1 MKKFSESIVV
11 EDYFLN
17 KLHEKGWKFVAADD
31 LERDAY
37 EEPLLIPNLVR
48 ALSKINKESGI
59 GNEEINK
66 VINELKMTVTG
77 HEGAKRIL
85 NFYKFGVPVKFEKEK
100 VVKYVQ
106 LFDPFDG
113 AQARPFKTG
122 ENTPLRVNPE
132 QTLALR
138 GGRRVDFEDVS
149 NNEFIITRQV
159 YYQGK
164 DRIRTDIILYVNGI
178 PLVDIE
184 CKNPTNISESWF
196 NAYKQIKDYE
206 QLVPELYKY
215 IQIGVAAESQARYFP
230 IVPWQEDVKT
240 YEWRVGAIHESPLQ
254 DSVNSTIEMLSR
266 DTLLDIIKNFLFF
279 RVEFGNA
286 TKVITRYMQYRASNK
301 IVSRVREGFDS
312 RLTTHD
318 SRTKGLVWHWQGS
331 GKTLTM
337 IFAANKLYY
346 MKHLENPT
354 IFFIVDRIELEDQLY
369 DEFYALD
376 IVEPEIIGS
385 VWDLKETLKFD
396 DYRSKRGI
404 FIILI
409 HKFRPEE
416 LKEVHGELEKISKR
430 KETIMNRRNVI
441 AFVDEG
447 HRSQYGPL
455 AAQMKAIL
463 KNAFFFAL
471 TGTPISKRGRDTYLE
486 FSYPPEEPYLDRY
499 FITDSIKDGFT
510 VKIVYQPRLEKE
522 VHLKKDQLEAFL
534 ETEFEELP
542 EEIREGVEEK
552 VKKRL
557 NAIKV
562 VLENPF
568 RIKTIANDVAHHF
581 KENVDG
587 KFKAMVVAGSRKACA
602 IYKEELDK
610 LLPKNYSEVIT
621 TFEREDEKVIQ
632 QYVADTKVRYGGKDI
647 EDIRKDLIEKFKE
660 EELPK
665 ILIVTDMLLTG
676 FDAPILQIIYLDK
689 LLKEHRLLQAV
700 ARTNRPYK
708 DLKEAGVII
717 DYVGILKE
725 FKKAFE
731 MYSEEDIKGALFSFD
746 SVREDFITLIKEVLE
761 MLKEVPRNYER
772 ETLLQAVEVLTSDE
786 QTEKEFTEKY
796 KNLRKTFELLGPDE
810 IKLDYFEDYKWISAI
825 YAFYMKIV
833 SQKPAYE
840 GYVQKYYDKTI
851 RFIHRSTEIEKL
863 ERELPAI
870 AFDDE
875 YLEKLEEKVKS
886 RKEKAANILFTLN
899 RLVLVDRYRNPIYES
914 LIERVER
921 LLEMWREKTRDYEK
935 IYKEGVKAIGE
946 VNSLFSRQ
954 KSLGFSNLEYS
965 MLLEMEKTFKRD
977 DFEKV
982 VKELSTRLEKYMFF
996 GWFNQVTIK
1005 KEVEREIRRF
1015 VRGMKGK
1022 YNLSLNEMNELHEKL
1037 LESVK
1042 NYGTA

>member
-1 MKKFSESIVV
+1 MDFTEKKLV
-11 EDYFLN
+11 EDYFLE
-17 KLHEKGWKFVAADD
+17 KLQGKGWKFVAADD
-31 LERDAY
+31 LERDSY

-48 ALSKINKESGI
+48 ALNRINRESGI

-66 VINELKMTVTG
+66 VINELKLTYTG
-77 HEGAKRIL
+77 VEGAKRIL

-106 LFDPFDG
+106 LFD
-113 AQARPFKTG
+113 
-122 ENTPLRVNPE
+122 
-132 QTLALR
+132 
-138 GGRRVDFEDVS
+138 FEDVE

-164 DRIRTDIILYVNGI
+164 DRIRTDITLYVNGI
-178 PLVDIE
+178 PLVNIE

-206 QLVPELYKY
+206 KNIPELYKY
-215 IQIGVAAESQARYFP
+215 IQIGIAAESQARYFP
-230 IVPWQEDVKT
+230 VVPWQEEVKI
-240 YEWRVGAIHESPLQ
+240 YEWREEGL
-254 DSVNSTIEMLSR
+254 DSIDSTIEMLSK
-266 DTLLDIIKNFLFF
+266 DILLDIIKNFLFF

-286 TKVITRYMQYRASNK
+286 TKVITRYMQYLAANRM
-301 IVSRVREGFDS
+301 VERVARNLRSKEDKN
-312 RLTTHD
+312 R
-318 SRTKGLVWHWQGS
+318 GLIWHWQGS

-337 IFAANKLYY
+337 IFAANKLFY
-346 MKHLENPT
+346 MRELEHPT

-369 DEFYALD
+369 GEFYTLD

-396 DYRSKRGI
+396 DYRSKRGV

-416 LKEVHGELEKISKR
+416 LKEVHGELEKVSKR
-430 KETIMNRRNVI
+430 KETIMNRRNVV

-447 HRSQYGPL
+447 HRTQYGTL

-542 EEIREGVEEK
+542 EDIREDVEER

-568 RIKTIANDVAHHF
+568 RIKTITKDVAHHF
-581 KENVDG
+581 KENVDD

-632 QYVADTKVRYGGKDI
+632 QYVAEAKVRYGGKDI

-660 EELPK
+660 EEFPK

-676 FDAPILQIIYLDK
+676 FDAPILQVMYLDK

-708 DLKEAGVII
+708 DLKEAGIVI

-731 MYSEEDIKGALFSFD
+731 MYSEEDIKGALFSYD

-761 MLKEVPRNYER
+761 ILKEVPRNYER
-772 ETLLQAVEVLTSDE
+772 KTLLRAIEVLTSNE
-786 QTEKEFTEKY
+786 QTEKEFVEKY

-810 IKLDYFEDYKWISAI
+810 IKLEYFEDYKWISAI
-825 YAFYMKIV
+825 YTFYMKMVI
-833 SQKPAYE
+833 QKPAYE

-851 RFIHRSTEIEKL
+851 RFIHGATEIERL
-863 ERELPAI
+863 ERELPTL
-870 AFDDE
+870 AFDKE
-875 YLEKLEEKVKS
+875 YLEKLEEKVKN

-899 RLVLVDRYRNPIYES
+899 RLVLVERYRNPIYES

-921 LLEMWREKTRDYEK
+921 LLEMWREKTKDYEK
-935 IYKEGVKAIGE
+935 MYIEGVKAIGE
-946 VNSLFSRQ
+946 INKLFSRQ

-965 MLLEMEKTFKRD
+965 MLLEMERRFKRD
-977 DFEKV
+977 DFERV
-982 VKELSTRLEKYMFF
+982 VKELSTRLGKYMFF

-1022 YNLSLNEMNELHEKL
+1022 YNLSLDEMNDLHERL

>member
-1 MKKFSESIVV
+1 MVFTEKKLV
-11 EDYFLN
+11 EDYFIK
-17 KLHEKGWKFVAADD
+17 KLQEKGWRFVSADD
-31 LERDAY
+31 LERDTY

-48 ALSKINKESGI
+48 GLKRVNKKLEI
-59 GNEEINK
+59 GDGEINK
-66 VINELKMTVTG
+66 VVNELKLTG
-77 HEGAKRIL
+77 TGIEGGKRIL
-85 NFYKFGVPVKFEKEK
+85 NYYKFGVPVKFEKEK

-106 LFDPFDG
+106 LFD
-113 AQARPFKTG
+113 
-122 ENTPLRVNPE
+122 
-132 QTLALR
+132 
-138 GGRRVDFEDVS
+138 FEEIE
-149 NNEFIITRQV
+149 NNEFIVTRQV
-159 YYQGK
+159 YCQGK

-178 PLVDIE
+178 PLIDIE
-184 CKNPTNISESWF
+184 CKNPVNISESWF

-206 QLVPELYKY
+206 RTVPELYKY
-215 IQIGVAAESQARYFP
+215 IQIGIAAESQARYFS
-230 IVPWQEDVKT
+230 IVPLQEGVKT
-240 YEWRVGAIHESPLQ
+240 HEWREEGL
-254 DSVNSTIEMLSR
+254 DSIDSMIVMLSR
-266 DTLLDIIKNFLFF
+266 DTLLDIVKNFLFF

-286 TKVITRYMQYRASNK
+286 TKVITRYMQYRASNR
-301 IVSRVREGFDS
+301 IVERVIRSLKGEEDK
-312 RLTTHD
+312 D
-318 SRTKGLVWHWQGS
+318 KGLIWHWQGS

-346 MKHLENPT
+346 MRELENPT

-369 DEFYALD
+369 SEFYALD
-376 IVEPEIIGS
+376 IVEPEIIGN
-385 VWDLKETLKFD
+385 VWELKEFLKFD
-396 DYRSKRGI
+396 DYRGKRGV

-416 LKEVHGELEKISKR
+416 LKEVYGEIEKISKR
-430 KETIMNRRNVI
+430 KETIMNRKNVV

-447 HRSQYGPL
+447 HRTQYGLL

-486 FSYPPEEPYLDRY
+486 FSYPPEESYLDRY

-510 VKIVYQPRLEKE
+510 VKIVYQPRLEKD
-522 VHLKKDQLEAFL
+522 VHLKRDQLEAFL
-534 ETEFEELP
+534 ETELEELP
-542 EEIREGVEEK
+542 EEIREDVEEK

-557 NAIKV
+557 NAIKL

-568 RIKTIANDVAHHF
+568 RIKTIAEDIAKHF
-581 KENVDG
+581 KDNIDG

-632 QYVADTKVRYGGKDI
+632 RYVAEAKVRYGGKDI

-660 EELPK
+660 EEFPK

-676 FDAPILQIIYLDK
+676 FDAPILQVMYLDK

-700 ARTNRPYK
+700 ARTNRPFK
-708 DLKEAGVII
+708 DLKEAGLVI

-725 FKKAFE
+725 FKRAFE
-731 MYSEEDIKGALFSFD
+731 MYSEEDVKGALFSYE
-746 SVREDFITLIKEVLE
+746 SVREDFVALIKDTLE
-761 MLKEVPRNYER
+761 LLKEVPRDYER

-786 QTEKEFTEKY
+786 KKEKEFVEKY
-796 KNLRKTFELLGPDE
+796 KSLRKMFELLGPDE
-810 IKLDYFEDYKWISAI
+810 IKLDYFEDYKWLSAI
-825 YAFYMKIV
+825 YTYYMKIV

-840 GYVQKYYDKTI
+840 GYVQRYYDKTI

-863 ERELPAI
+863 ERELPTV
-870 AFDDE
+870 AFDKE
-875 YLEKLEEKVKS
+875 YLGELEEKVKG

-899 RLVLVDRYRNPIYES
+899 RLVLVERHRNPIYES
-914 LIERVER
+914 LIEKVER

-935 IYKEGVKAIGE
+935 IYTEGVKAVNEI
-946 VNSLFSRQ
+946 NSLFSRQ

-965 MLLEMEKTFKRD
+965 MLLELEKKLSRSD
-977 DFEKV
+977 VLVDV
-982 VKELSTRLEKYMFF
+982 VKDLSKRLEKYMFF

-1022 YNLSLNEMNELHEKL
+1022 QNLSLDEMNDLHERL

>member
-1 MKKFSESIVV
+1 MVFREVHLV
-11 EDYFLN
+11 EDYIVQRLQ
-17 KLHEKGWKFVAADD
+17 EKGWRFVPADD
-31 LERDAY
+31 LERDSY

-48 ALSKINKESGI
+48 ALKRVNREAEV
-59 GNEEINK
+59 GNGEINK
-66 VINELKMTVTG
+66 IINELKLTG
-77 HEGAKRIL
+77 TGVEGAKRIL

-106 LFDPFDG
+106 LFDF
-113 AQARPFKTG
+113 G
-122 ENTPLRVNPE
+122 EIE
-132 QTLALR
+132 
-138 GGRRVDFEDVS
+138 

-184 CKNPTNISESWF
+184 CKNPANISESWF

-206 QLVPELYKY
+206 RIVPELYKY
-215 IQIGVAAESQARYFP
+215 IQIGVAAESQVRYFP

-240 YEWRVGAIHESPLQ
+240 YEWRNVGNNPPSPPFSKGGKGGIFSKRGEEGI
-254 DSVNSTIEMLSR
+254 DSLFEMLSP
-266 DTLLDIIKNFLFF
+266 DTLLDIVKNFLFF

-286 TKVITRYMQYRASNK
+286 TKVITRYMQYRAANRM
-301 IVSRVREGFDS
+301 VERVIGN
-312 RLTTHD
+312 L
-318 SRTKGLVWHWQGS
+318 KGEEEKNRGLIWHWQGS

-369 DEFYALD
+369 TEFYALD

-385 VWDLKETLKFD
+385 VWELNETLKFD

-430 KETIMNRRNVI
+430 KETIMNRKNVI

-447 HRSQYGPL
+447 HRTQYGLL
-455 AAQMKAIL
+455 AAQMKAVL

-471 TGTPISKRGRDTYLE
+471 TGTPISKRGRDTYVE

-510 VKIVYQPRLEKE
+510 VKIVYQPRLEKD
-522 VHLKKDQLEAFL
+522 VHLNKDQLEAFW
-534 ETEFEELP
+534 ETELEELS
-542 EEIREGVEEK
+542 EEIREDIEEK

-557 NAIKV
+557 NAIKL

-568 RIKTIANDVAHHF
+568 RIKTIAEDIAQHF
-581 KENVDG
+581 KDNIDG
-587 KFKAMVVAGSRKACA
+587 KFKAMVVAGSRHACD
-602 IYKEELDK
+602 IYKKELDK
-610 LLPKNYSEVIT
+610 HLPKEYSEIVM
-621 TFEREDEKVIQ
+621 TFIERDKPEFL
-632 QYVADTKVRYGGKDI
+632 QYVAEAKVRYGGRDI
-647 EDIRKDLIEKFKE
+647 GDIRKDVIEKFKE
-660 EELPK
+660 EEFPK

-676 FDAPILQIIYLDK
+676 FDAPILQVMYLDK

-700 ARTNRPYK
+700 ARTNRPLK
-708 DLKEAGVII
+708 DLKEAGVVI

-731 MYSEEDIKGALFSFD
+731 IYSEEDIKGALFSYD
-746 SVREDFITLIKEVLE
+746 SFKEDFVTLIKEILE
-761 MLKEVPRNYER
+761 MLKEVSRDYER
-772 ETLLQAVEVLTSDE
+772 ETLLRAIEVLTSDE
-786 QTEKEFTEKY
+786 EREKEFVEKY

-810 IKLDYFEDYKWISAI
+810 VKLEYFEDYKWISAI
-825 YAFYMKIV
+825 YAFYMKTV
-833 SQKPAYE
+833 VQKPAYD
-840 GYVQKYYDKTI
+840 GYVEKYYDKTI
-851 RFIHRSTEIEKL
+851 RFVHRATEIEKL

-870 AFDDE
+870 AFDKE
-875 YLEKLEEKVKS
+875 YLEKLEERVKS

-899 RLVLVDRYRNPIYES
+899 RLVLVERHRNPVYES
-914 LIERVER
+914 LAEKVER
-921 LLEMWREKTRDYEK
+921 LLEMWREKTKDYEK
-935 IYKEGVKAIGE
+935 IYTEGVKAIGE
-946 VNSLFSRQ
+946 INQLLTRQ
-954 KSLGFSNLEYS
+954 KSLKFSDLEYS
-965 MLLEMEKTFKRD
+965 ILLELERRFKKD
-977 DFEKV
+977 GFERL
-982 VKELSTRLEKYMFF
+982 VKDLTKSLEKYMFL
-996 GWFNQVTIK
+996 GWFNQITVK
-1005 KEVEREIRRF
+1005 KEVEREIRKF

-1022 YNLSLNEMNELHEKL
+1022 YSLSLDEMNDLHTKL
-1037 LESVK
+1037 LESVN
-1042 NYGTA
+1042 NYGTT

>member
-1 MKKFSESIVV
+1 MDFTEKKLV
-11 EDYFLN
+11 EDYFLE
-17 KLHEKGWKFVAADD
+17 KLQGKGWKFVAADD
-31 LERDAY
+31 LERDSY

-48 ALSKINKESGI
+48 ALNRINRESGI

-66 VINELKMTVTG
+66 VINELKLTYTG
-77 HEGAKRIL
+77 VEGAKRIL

-106 LFDPFDG
+106 LFD
-113 AQARPFKTG
+113 
-122 ENTPLRVNPE
+122 
-132 QTLALR
+132 
-138 GGRRVDFEDVS
+138 FEDVE

-164 DRIRTDIILYVNGI
+164 DRIRTDITLYVNGI
-178 PLVDIE
+178 PLVNIE

-206 QLVPELYKY
+206 KNIPELYKY
-215 IQIGVAAESQARYFP
+215 IQIGIAAESQARYFP
-230 IVPWQEDVKT
+230 VVPWQEEVKI
-240 YEWRVGAIHESPLQ
+240 YEWREEGL
-254 DSVNSTIEMLSR
+254 DSIDSTIEMLSK
-266 DTLLDIIKNFLFF
+266 DILLDIIKNFLFF

-286 TKVITRYMQYRASNK
+286 TKVITRYMQYRAANRM
-301 IVSRVREGFDS
+301 VERVARNLRSKEDKN
-312 RLTTHD
+312 R
-318 SRTKGLVWHWQGS
+318 GLIWHWQGS

-337 IFAANKLYY
+337 IFAANKLFY
-346 MKHLENPT
+346 MRELEHPT

-369 DEFYALD
+369 GEFYTLD

-396 DYRSKRGI
+396 DYRSKRGV

-416 LKEVHGELEKISKR
+416 LKEVHGELEKVSKR
-430 KETIMNRRNVI
+430 KETIMNRRNVV

-447 HRSQYGPL
+447 HRTQYGTL

-542 EEIREGVEEK
+542 EDIREDVEER

-568 RIKTIANDVAHHF
+568 RIKTITKDVAHHF
-581 KENVDG
+581 KENVDD

-632 QYVADTKVRYGGKDI
+632 QYVAEAKVRYGGKDI

-660 EELPK
+660 EEFPK

-676 FDAPILQIIYLDK
+676 FDAPILQVMYLDK

-708 DLKEAGVII
+708 DLKEAGIVI

-731 MYSEEDIKGALFSFD
+731 MYSEEDIKGALFSYD

-761 MLKEVPRNYER
+761 ILKEVPRNYER
-772 ETLLQAVEVLTSDE
+772 KTLLRAIEVLTSNE
-786 QTEKEFTEKY
+786 QTEKEFVEKY

-810 IKLDYFEDYKWISAI
+810 IKLEYFEDYKWISAI
-825 YAFYMKIV
+825 YTFYMKMVI
-833 SQKPAYE
+833 QKPAYE

-851 RFIHRSTEIEKL
+851 RFIHGATEIERL
-863 ERELPAI
+863 ERELPTL
-870 AFDDE
+870 AFDKE
-875 YLEKLEEKVKS
+875 YLEKLEEKVKN

-899 RLVLVDRYRNPIYES
+899 RLVLVERYRNPIYES

-921 LLEMWREKTRDYEK
+921 LLEMWREKTKDYEK
-935 IYKEGVKAIGE
+935 MYIEGVKAIGE
-946 VNSLFSRQ
+946 INKLFSRQ

-965 MLLEMEKTFKRD
+965 MLLEMERRFKRD
-977 DFEKV
+977 DFERV
-982 VKELSTRLEKYMFF
+982 VKELSTRLGKYMFF

-1022 YNLSLNEMNELHEKL
+1022 YNLSLDEMNDLHERL

>member
-1 MKKFSESIVV
+1 MDSIEKKLV
-11 EDYFLN
+11 EDYFLK
-17 KLHEKGWKFVAADD
+17 KLQEKGWKFVAADD

-106 LFDPFDG
+106 LFDF
-113 AQARPFKTG
+113 
-122 ENTPLRVNPE
+122 ENTE
-132 QTLALR
+132 
-138 GGRRVDFEDVS
+138 

-206 QLVPELYKY
+206 QLVPEVYKY
-215 IQIGVAAESQARYFP
+215 IQIGIAAESQARYFP
-230 IVPWQEDVKT
+230 IVPWQKEVKT
-240 YEWRVGAIHESPLQ
+240 YEWREEGL
-254 DSVNSTIEMLSR
+254 DSIDSTIELLSR
-266 DTLLDIIKNFLFF
+266 NVLLDIVKNFLFF

-286 TKVITRYMQYRASNK
+286 TKVITRYMQCRASNR
-301 IVSRVREGFDS
+301 IVERVIRSLKGEEDK
-312 RLTTHD
+312 D
-318 SRTKGLVWHWQGS
+318 KGLIWHWQGS

-369 DEFYALD
+369 TEFYALD
-376 IVEPEIIGS
+376 IVEAEIIGS
-385 VWDLKETLKFD
+385 VWELKETLKFD

-416 LKEVHGELEKISKR
+416 LKEVHGELEKVSKR

-447 HRSQYGPL
+447 HRTQYGLL

-534 ETEFEELP
+534 ETEFEEFP
-542 EEIREGVEEK
+542 EEIKEDVEEK

-602 IYKEELDK
+602 IYKEQLDK

-632 QYVADTKVRYGGKDI
+632 QYVAEAKVRYGGKDI
-647 EDIRKDLIEKFKE
+647 EGIRKDLIEKFKE
-660 EELPK
+660 EEFPK

-689 LLKEHRLLQAV
+689 LLREHRLLQAV

-708 DLKEAGVII
+708 DLKEAGVVI
-717 DYVGILKE
+717 DYVGILRE

-731 MYSEEDIKGALFSFD
+731 MYSEEDIKGALFSYD
-746 SVREDFITLIKEVLE
+746 SIIEDFIILIREVLE
-761 MLKEVPRNYER
+761 ILKEVPRTYER
-772 ETLLQAVEVLTSDE
+772 ETLIQAVEVLTSDK

-810 IKLDYFEDYKWISAI
+810 IKLDHFENYKWISAI

-833 SQKPAYE
+833 SQKDAYE

-851 RFIHRSTEIEKL
+851 RFIHRSTEIENL

-870 AFDDE
+870 AFDNE
-875 YLEKLEEKVKS
+875 YLEKLEEKVKN

-899 RLVLVDRYRNPIYES
+899 RLVLVDRHRNPIYES

-921 LLEMWREKTRDYEK
+921 LLEMWREKTKDYEK
-935 IYKEGVKAIGE
+935 IYMEGVKAIGE
-946 VNSLFSRQ
+946 INSLFSRQ

-965 MLLEMEKTFKRD
+965 MLLEMERRLKSD

-982 VKELSTRLEKYMFF
+982 VKELSNRLGKYMFF

-1022 YNLSLNEMNELHEKL
+1022 YNLSLDEMNELHEKL

>member
-1 MKKFSESIVV
+1 MDFTEKKLV
-11 EDYFLN
+11 EDYFIQRLQ
-17 KLHEKGWKFVAADD
+17 EKGWKFVSADD
-31 LERDAY
+31 LERDTY

-48 ALSKINKESGI
+48 GLKRINKKLEI
-59 GNEEINK
+59 GDDEINR
-66 VINELKMTVTG
+66 VVNELKLTG
-77 HEGAKRIL
+77 TGIEGAKRIL
-85 NFYKFGVPVKFEKEK
+85 NFYKSGVPVKFEKEK
-100 VVKYVQ
+100 VVKFVQ
-106 LFDPFDG
+106 LFDF
-113 AQARPFKTG
+113 
-122 ENTPLRVNPE
+122 EE
-132 QTLALR
+132 
-138 GGRRVDFEDVS
+138 VD
-149 NNEFIITRQV
+149 NNEFIVTRQV

-164 DRIRTDIILYVNGI
+164 DRIRTDIILYINGI

-206 QLVPELYKY
+206 RTVPELYKY
-215 IQIGVAAESQARYFP
+215 IQVGIAAESQAKYFP
-230 IVPWQEDVKT
+230 IVPWQEEVKT
-240 YEWRVGAIHESPLQ
+240 HEWREEGL
-254 DSVNSTIEMLSR
+254 DSIDSMIEMLSR
-266 DTLLDIIKNFLFF
+266 DTLLDIVKNFLFF

-286 TKVITRYMQYRASNK
+286 TKVITRYMQYRAANRM
-301 IVSRVREGFDS
+301 VERVIGNLRGKEDKN
-312 RLTTHD
+312 R
-318 SRTKGLVWHWQGS
+318 GLIWHWQGS

-346 MKHLENPT
+346 MRELENPT

-369 DEFYALD
+369 TEFYALD

-385 VWDLKETLKFD
+385 VWELKETLKFD
-396 DYRSKRGI
+396 DYRSKRGV

-416 LKEVHGELEKISKR
+416 LKEIHGELEKISKR
-430 KETIMNRRNVI
+430 KETIMNRKNIV

-447 HRSQYGPL
+447 HRTQYGLL

-486 FSYPPEEPYLDRY
+486 FSYLPEEPYLDRY

-522 VHLKKDQLEAFL
+522 VHLKKDMLEAFL

-542 EEIREGVEEK
+542 EEIREDVEEK

-568 RIKTIANDVAHHF
+568 RIKTISQDIAHHF
-581 KENVDG
+581 KENIDG

-632 QYVADTKVRYGGKDI
+632 RYVAEAKVRYGGKDI

-660 EELPK
+660 EEFPK

-676 FDAPILQIIYLDK
+676 FDAPILQVMYLDK

-700 ARTNRPYK
+700 ARTNRPFK
-708 DLKEAGVII
+708 DLKEAGLVI

-725 FKKAFE
+725 FKRAFE
-731 MYSEEDIKGALFSFD
+731 MYSEEDVKGALFSYE
-746 SVREDFITLIKEVLE
+746 SVREDFVALIKDILE
-761 MLKEVPRNYER
+761 LLKEVPRDYER

-786 QTEKEFTEKY
+786 KKEKEFVENY
-796 KNLRKTFELLGPDE
+796 KSLRKMFELLGPDE
-810 IKLDYFEDYKWISAI
+810 IKLDYFEDYKWLSAI
-825 YAFYMKIV
+825 YTYYMKIV

-840 GYVQKYYDKTI
+840 GYVQRYYDKTI

-863 ERELPAI
+863 ERELPTV
-870 AFDDE
+870 AFDKE
-875 YLEKLEEKVKS
+875 YLEELEEKVKG

-899 RLVLVDRYRNPIYES
+899 RLVLVERHRNPIYES
-914 LIERVER
+914 LIEKVER

-935 IYKEGVKAIGE
+935 IYTEGVKAVNEI
-946 VNSLFSRQ
+946 NSLFSRQ

-965 MLLEMEKTFKRD
+965 MLLELEKKLSRSD
-977 DFEKV
+977 VLVDV
-982 VKELSTRLEKYMFF
+982 VKDLSKKLEKYMFF

-1022 YNLSLNEMNELHEKL
+1022 HNLSLDEMNDLHERL

>member
-1 MKKFSESIVV
+1 MKKFSESLIV
-11 EDYFLN
+11 EDYIIQ
-17 KLHEKGWKFVAADD
+17 KLKEKVWRFVLADD
-31 LERDAY
+31 LERDSY
-37 EEPLLIPNLVR
+37 EEPLLIPNIVR
-48 ALSKINKESGI
+48 ALNKINKESGI

-66 VINELKMTVTG
+66 VINELKLSGTG
-77 HEGAKRIL
+77 VEGAKRIL

-100 VVKYVQ
+100 VVKYVE
-106 LFDPFDG
+106 LFDFGDIG
-113 AQARPFKTG
+113 
-122 ENTPLRVNPE
+122 
-132 QTLALR
+132 
-138 GGRRVDFEDVS
+138 

-206 QLVPELYKY
+206 RTVPELYKY
-215 IQIGVAAESQARYFP
+215 IQVGIAAQSQARYFP
-230 IVPWQEDVKT
+230 IVPLQEEVKT
-240 YEWRVGAIHESPLQ
+240 HEWREEGL
-254 DSVNSTIEMLSR
+254 DSIDSMIVMLSR
-266 DTLLDIIKNFLFF
+266 DTLVDILKNFLFF

-286 TKVITRYMQYRASNK
+286 TKVITRYMQYRASNR
-301 IVSRVREGFDS
+301 IVERVIRSLKGEEDK
-312 RLTTHD
+312 D
-318 SRTKGLVWHWQGS
+318 KGLIWHWQGS

-337 IFAANKLYY
+337 IFAANKLFF
-346 MKHLENPT
+346 MKELENPT

-369 DEFYALD
+369 TEFYALD

-385 VWDLKETLKFD
+385 VWELKETLKFD

-416 LKEVHGELEKISKR
+416 LKEAHGELEKVSKR

-447 HRSQYGPL
+447 HRTKYGLL

-471 TGTPISKRGRDTYLE
+471 TGTPISKRGRDTYVE
-486 FSYPPEEPYLDRY
+486 FSYSPEEPYLDRY

-510 VKIVYQPRLEKE
+510 VKIVYYPRLEKE
-522 VHLKKDQLEAFL
+522 VHLKKDMLEAFL
-534 ETEFEELP
+534 ESEFEELP

-557 NAIKV
+557 DAIKV

-568 RIKTIANDVAHHF
+568 RIKTIANDVANHF
-581 KENVDG
+581 KENVDV

-602 IYKEELDK
+602 IYKQELDK

-632 QYVADTKVRYGGKDI
+632 QYVAEAKVRYGGKDI
-647 EDIRKDLIEKFKE
+647 EGIRKDLIEKFKE
-660 EELPK
+660 EEFQK

-689 LLKEHRLLQAV
+689 LLKENRLLQAV

-708 DLKEAGVII
+708 DLKEAGVVI

-731 MYSEEDIKGALFSFD
+731 MYSEEDIKGALFSYD
-746 SVREDFITLIKEVLE
+746 SIKEDFVNLLKEIVE
-761 MLKEVPRNYER
+761 MLKEVPRDYER
-772 ETLLQAVEVLTSDE
+772 ETLLKAIEVLTSDE
-786 QTEKEFTEKY
+786 EKEADFGEKY

-810 IKLDYFEDYKWISAI
+810 IKLDHFENYKWISAI

-833 SQKPAYE
+833 SQKDAY
-840 GYVQKYYDKTI
+840 V
-851 RFIHRSTEIEKL
+851 
-863 ERELPAI
+863 
-870 AFDDE
+870 
-875 YLEKLEEKVKS
+875 
-886 RKEKAANILFTLN
+886 
-899 RLVLVDRYRNPIYES
+899 
-914 LIERVER
+914 
-921 LLEMWREKTRDYEK
+921 
-935 IYKEGVKAIGE
+935 
-946 VNSLFSRQ
+946 
-954 KSLGFSNLEYS
+954 
-965 MLLEMEKTFKRD
+965 
-977 DFEKV
+977 
-982 VKELSTRLEKYMFF
+982 
-996 GWFNQVTIK
+996 
-1005 KEVEREIRRF
+1005 
-1015 VRGMKGK
+1015 
-1022 YNLSLNEMNELHEKL
+1022 
-1037 LESVK
+1037 
-1042 NYGTA
+1042 

>member
-1 MKKFSESIVV
+1 MPDFTEKKLV
-11 EDYFLN
+11 EDYFIQRLQ
-17 KLHEKGWKFVAADD
+17 EKGWRFVSADD
-31 LERDAY
+31 LERDSY

-48 ALSKINKESGI
+48 GLKRINKKSEI
-59 GNEEINK
+59 GDDEINR
-66 VINELKMTVTG
+66 VVNELKLTG
-77 HEGAKRIL
+77 TGIEGGKRIL
-85 NFYKFGVPVKFEKEK
+85 NYYKFGVPVKFEKEK

-106 LFDPFDG
+106 VF
-113 AQARPFKTG
+113 
-122 ENTPLRVNPE
+122 
-132 QTLALR
+132 
-138 GGRRVDFEDVS
+138 DFEDID

-178 PLVDIE
+178 PIVDIE

-206 QLVPELYKY
+206 KGVPEVYKY

-230 IVPWQEDVKT
+230 IVPWQEEVKT
-240 YEWRVGAIHESPLQ
+240 YEWKVEAIHELPLQ
-254 DSVNSTIEMLSR
+254 NSIDSSIEMLSG
-266 DTLLDIIKNFLFF
+266 DVLLDLIRNFLFF

-286 TKVITRYMQYRASNK
+286 TKVITRYMQYRAANK
-301 IVSRVREGFDS
+301 IISRVIESITLG
-312 RLTTHD
+312 LTTTGLK
-318 SRTKGLVWHWQGS
+318 TKGLIWHWQGS

-346 MKHLENPT
+346 MRELGNPT

-369 DEFYALD
+369 TEFYALD

-385 VWDLKETLKFD
+385 VWELKETLKFD
-396 DYRSKRGI
+396 DYRGKRGI
-404 FIILI
+404 FVILI

-416 LKEVHGELEKISKR
+416 LKEVHGELERISKR
-430 KETIMNRRNVI
+430 KETIMNRRNII

-447 HRSQYGPL
+447 HRTQYGLL

-463 KNAFFFAL
+463 KSAFFFAL

-510 VKIVYQPRLEKE
+510 VKIVYQPRLEKD

-534 ETEFEELP
+534 ETELEELP
-542 EEIREGVEEK
+542 EEIREGVEDK

-568 RIKTIANDVAHHF
+568 RIKTIAEDIAKHF
-581 KENVDG
+581 KENIDG
-587 KFKAMVVAGSRKACA
+587 KFKAMVVAGSRNACEV
-602 IYKEELDK
+602 YKRELDK
-610 LLPKNYSEVIT
+610 HLPKEYSEIVMTYTEHDKPEIV
-621 TFEREDEKVIQ
+621 R
-632 QYVADTKVRYGGKDI
+632 YVAEARARYGGKDVS
-647 EDIRKDLIEKFKE
+647 DIRKDVIEKFKE
-660 EELPK
+660 EEFPK

-676 FDAPILQIIYLDK
+676 FDAPILQVMYLDK

-700 ARTNRPYK
+700 ARTNRPFR
-708 DLKEAGVII
+708 DLKEAGIII

-725 FKKAFE
+725 FKRAFE
-731 MYSEEDIKGALFSFD
+731 MYSEEDIKGALFSYE
-746 SVREDFITLIKEVLE
+746 SVREDFVALIKDILE
-761 MLKEVPRNYER
+761 LLKEVPRDYER

-786 QTEKEFTEKY
+786 KKEKEFVENY
-796 KNLRKTFELLGPDE
+796 KSLRKMFELLGPDE
-810 IKLDYFEDYKWISAI
+810 IKLDYFEDYKWLSAI
-825 YAFYMKIV
+825 YTYYMKIV

-840 GYVQKYYDKTI
+840 GYVQRYYDKTI

-863 ERELPAI
+863 ERELPTV
-870 AFDDE
+870 AFDKE
-875 YLEKLEEKVKS
+875 YLEELGEKVKGK
-886 RKEKAANILFTLN
+886 KEKAANILFTLN
-899 RLVLVDRYRNPIYES
+899 RLVLVERHRNPIYES
-914 LIERVER
+914 LIEKVER
-921 LLEMWREKTRDYEK
+921 LLELWREKTRDYEK
-935 IYKEGVKAIGE
+935 IYTEGVKAINE
-946 VNSLFSRQ
+946 INSLFSRQ

-965 MLLEMEKTFKRD
+965 MLLELEKKLSRSD
-977 DFEKV
+977 VLVDV
-982 VKELSTRLEKYMFF
+982 VKDLSKKLEKYMFF

-1015 VRGMKGK
+1015 VRGIKGK
-1022 YNLSLNEMNELHEKL
+1022 HNLSLDEMNDLHERL

>member
-1 MKKFSESIVV
+1 MDFTEKRLV
-11 EDYFLN
+11 EDYFLK

-48 ALSKINKESGI
+48 ALTKINKESGI

-106 LFDPFDG
+106 LFDF
-113 AQARPFKTG
+113 
-122 ENTPLRVNPE
+122 ENT
-132 QTLALR
+132 
-138 GGRRVDFEDVS
+138 G

-230 IVPWQEDVKT
+230 IVPWQEEVKT
-240 YEWRVGAIHESPLQ
+240 YEWREEGL
-254 DSVNSTIEMLSR
+254 DSIDSTIEMLSR
-266 DTLLDIIKNFLFF
+266 DVLLDIIKNFLFF

-286 TKVITRYMQYRASNK
+286 TKVITRYMQYRATNRTVK
-301 IVSRVREGFDS
+301 RVIRNLNNEEDKD
-312 RLTTHD
+312 R
-318 SRTKGLVWHWQGS
+318 GLIWHWQGS

-385 VWDLKETLKFD
+385 VWKLKETLKFD

-447 HRSQYGPL
+447 HRTQYGLL

-486 FSYPPEEPYLDRY
+486 FSYPPEEPYFDRY

-552 VKKRL
+552 VKKKL

-581 KENVDG
+581 KEDVDG

-602 IYKEELDK
+602 LYKEELDK

-660 EELPK
+660 EEFPK

-708 DLKEAGVII
+708 DLKEAGVVI

-731 MYSEEDIKGALFSFD
+731 MYSEEDIKGALFSYD
-746 SVREDFITLIKEVLE
+746 SVREDFISLIKEVLE
-761 MLKEVPRNYER
+761 ILKEVPRNYER

-786 QTEKEFTEKY
+786 QTEKEFTEEY
-796 KNLRKTFELLGPDE
+796 KSLRKTFELLGPDE

-870 AFDDE
+870 AFDNE
-875 YLEKLEEKVKS
+875 YLEKLEEKVKN

-921 LLEMWREKTRDYEK
+921 LLEMWREKTKDYEK

-946 VNSLFSRQ
+946 INSLFSRQ
-954 KSLGFSNLEYS
+954 KSLDFSNLEYS

-1022 YNLSLNEMNELHEKL
+1022 YNLSLDEMNELHEKL

>member
-1 MKKFSESIVV
+1 MKKFSESLIV
-11 EDYFLN
+11 EDYIV
-17 KLHEKGWKFVAADD
+17 KKVEEKGWRFIPGDD
-31 LERDAY
+31 LERDSY

-48 ALSKINKESGI
+48 ALERINEGSGI
-59 GNEEINK
+59 GNEEVNK
-66 VINELKMTVTG
+66 VKNELKLTG
-77 HEGAKRIL
+77 TGIEGGKRIL
-85 NFYKFGVPVKFEKEK
+85 NFYKFGVPIKFEKEK

-106 LFDPFDG
+106 LFDFGDI
-113 AQARPFKTG
+113 
-122 ENTPLRVNPE
+122 
-132 QTLALR
+132 
-138 GGRRVDFEDVS
+138 D

-159 YYQGK
+159 YHQGK

-184 CKNPTNISESWF
+184 CKNPTNISGSWF

-206 QLVPELYKY
+206 RTVPELYKY
-215 IQIGVAAESQARYFP
+215 VQIGVAAESQARYFL
-230 IVPWQEDVKT
+230 IVPWQEEVKT
-240 YEWRVGAIHESPLQ
+240 YEWKVGAIHELPLQ
-254 DSVNSTIEMLSR
+254 NSIDSTIEMFSG
-266 DTLLDIIKNFLFF
+266 DTLLDLIRNFLFF
-279 RVEFGNA
+279 KVEFGNA
-286 TKVITRYMQYRASNK
+286 TKVITRYMQYRAANK
-301 IVSRVREGFDS
+301 IVSRVIENLRRDRSQNGLKD
-312 RLTTHD
+312 
-318 SRTKGLVWHWQGS
+318 KGLIWHWQGS

-346 MKHLENPT
+346 MKELENPT

-369 DEFYALD
+369 SEFYALD
-376 IVEPEIIGS
+376 IVEPEIIGT
-385 VWDLKETLKFD
+385 VWELKELLKFD
-396 DYRSKRGI
+396 DYRSKRGV

-416 LKEVHGELEKISKR
+416 LKEIYGELERISKR
-430 KETIMNRRNVI
+430 KETIMSRRNII

-447 HRSQYGPL
+447 HRTQYGLL

-510 VKIVYQPRLEKE
+510 VKIVYQPRLEKD
-522 VHLKKDQLEAFL
+522 VHLKKDQLEAFW
-534 ETEFEELP
+534 ETELEELP
-542 EEIREGVEEK
+542 EEIREGVEDK

-557 NAIKV
+557 NAIKL

-568 RIKTIANDVAHHF
+568 RIKTIAHDIAHHF
-581 KENVDG
+581 KENIDG

-602 IYKEELDK
+602 IYKEEFDK

-632 QYVADTKVRYGGKDI
+632 RYVAESKVRYGGKDI

-660 EELPK
+660 EEFPK

-676 FDAPILQIIYLDK
+676 FDAPILQVMYLDK

-700 ARTNRPYK
+700 ARTNRPFK
-708 DLKEAGVII
+708 DLKEAGLVF

-725 FKKAFE
+725 FKRAFE
-731 MYSEEDIKGALFSFD
+731 MYSEEDVKGALFSYE
-746 SVREDFITLIKEVLE
+746 SVKEDFVALIKDILG
-761 MLKEVPRNYER
+761 MLKEVPRDYER
-772 ETLLQAVEVLTSDE
+772 ETLLQSVEVLTSDE
-786 QTEKEFTEKY
+786 KKEKEFVENY
-796 KNLRKTFELLGPDE
+796 KNLRKMFELLGPDE
-810 IKLDYFEDYKWISAI
+810 IKLDYFEDYKWLSAI
-825 YAFYMKIV
+825 YTYYMKIV

-840 GYVQKYYDKTI
+840 GYVQRYYDKTI
-851 RFIHRSTEIEKL
+851 KFIHRSTEIEKL
-863 ERELPAI
+863 EKELPTI
-870 AFDDE
+870 AFDSE
-875 YLEKLEEKVKS
+875 YLEELEEKVKG

-899 RLVLVDRYRNPIYES
+899 RLVLVERHRNPIYES
-914 LIERVER
+914 LIEKVER

-935 IYKEGVKAIGE
+935 IYTEGVGAINE
-946 VNSLFSRQ
+946 INSLFSRQ
-954 KSLGFSNLEYS
+954 KSLSFSNLEYS
-965 MLLEMEKTFKRD
+965 MLLELEKKLSRSD
-977 DFEKV
+977 VLVDV
-982 VKELSTRLEKYMFF
+982 VKDLSKRLEKYMFF

-1022 YNLSLNEMNELHEKL
+1022 HNLSLDEMNDLHERL